1 MMVVLERF
9 DRRRDL
15 RRQLPVRV
23 DVRVEVRPPGLRVD
37 RLPEQP
43 HDEAYAR
50 TAGPRPERPY
60 GPEADLR
67 LLPEV
72 DVLRLLLDAGV
83 GQRDR
88 EAFAACL
95 RTESGDAVAI
105 DVDAACPHRQP
116 EPRGPDPVR
125 LAVVEPLV
133 RRLPGRVRGV
143 AVTVTRVGAH
153 LGLDLRLCTV
163 EEFLLAHLS
172 ELAQQRLRGLL
183 ACARG

>member
-15 RRQLPVRV
+15 RRQLP
-23 DVRVEVRPPGLRVD
+23 VRVEVRPPGLRVD

-50 TAGPRPERPY
+50 TAGSRPERPY
-60 GPEADLR
+60 SPEADLR

-95 RTESGDAVAI
+95 RAKSRDAVAI
-105 DVDAACPHRQP
+105 
-116 EPRGPDPVR
+116 
-125 LAVVEPLV
+125 
-133 RRLPGRVRGV
+133 
-143 AVTVTRVGAH
+143 
-153 LGLDLRLCTV
+153 
-163 EEFLLAHLS
+163 
-172 ELAQQRLRGLL
+172 
-183 ACARG
+183 